1 MSITL
6 ANLELYGIPKYPKG
20 VPKGYELYILV
31 EVFLHSLIM

>member
-1 MSITL
+1 MVGFYT
-6 ANLELYGIPKYPKG
+6 KYPKG